1 MIVIDFYFLVLW
13 LLPPQHKAPEVIEYL
28 NAAFKP
34 LIQLHETFDDFYA
47 QIKYELEFNGQVCN
61 LERLMNETFDP
72 INNGIYITDAVFIEQ
87 VFIFNDA
94 ENNEETYLFNN
105 SEGGAPT
112 YLFNQS
118 EINPYDFIVNVP
130 STVAFNE
137 VEMKYLLNKYKHA
150 AKRYK
155 IEII

>member
-1 MIVIDFYFLVLW
+1 MIVIDFYFVILW
-13 LLPPQHKAPEVIEYL
+13 LLPPQHKAPEVVDFL
-28 NAAFKP
+28 KAAFKP
-34 LIQLHETFDDFYA
+34 LIELHNDFDAFYA
-47 QIKYELEFNGQVCN
+47 QIKYDLEFNGQVIN
-61 LERLMNETFDP
+61 LERLLNEQFDP
-72 INNGIYITDAVFIEQ
+72 IDNGIYITDGIYIEQ
-87 VFIFNDA
+87 VFIFNNA

-105 SEGGAPT
+105 SESETPT

-130 STVAFNE
+130 STVVFDENL
-137 VEMKYLLNKYKHA
+137 MRYYLNKYKHA

>member
-1 MIVIDFYFLVLW
+1 MIIIDFYFVILW
-13 LLPPQHKAPEVIEYL
+13 LLPPQHKAPEVIDYMK
-28 NAAFKP
+28 AAFKP
-34 LIQLHETFDDFYA
+34 LIQLHEQFDEFYD
-47 QIKYELEFNGQVCN
+47 QIKYDLEFNGQVCN
-61 LERLMNETFDP
+61 LERLLNEQFDP
-72 INNGIYITDAVFIEQ
+72 IDNGIYISDAVFIEQ
-87 VFIFNDA
+87 TFIFNDA

-130 STVAFNE
+130 GTVSFNE
-137 VEMKYLLNKYKHA
+137 DLMKFYLNKYKHA

>member
-34 LIQLHETFDDFYA
+34 LIQLHDQFDDLYA
-47 QIKYELEFNGQVCN
+47 SVEYDLQINGQVCK
-61 LERLMNETFDP
+61 LERMLNDEFDP
-72 INNGIYITDAVFIEQ
+72 IDEGIYITDAVFIEQ
-87 VFIFNDA
+87 VFIFNNA
-94 ENNEETYLFNN
+94 ENNEETFLFNN
-105 SEGGAPT
+105 AEGGAPT
-112 YLFNQS
+112 YLFNQN

-130 STVAFNE
+130 STVLFNE
-137 VEMKYLLNKYKHA
+137 DLMKYLLNKYKLA

-155 IEII
+155 IEIV